1 MITGNIS
8 KWFMFCLSMILIVGF
23 SCSKEIILSQYVDS
37 PGNTTYYI
45 DSESGNNES
54 SGTSESQSWKN
65 FDKVNVTTFQPGDKI
80 LLKRGGIWNGQL
92 YPSGSGS
99 QEAPIEIGA
108 YGTGSAPLIN
118 ANGVDSVAV
127 HLKNQS
133 HWIIR
138 DLEITNKAEVR
149 SNTYRWG
156 ILIENRNRALVSNI
170 QILNNVIH
178 DVTGSFHFYGTKSPH
193 MNGGIAAV
201 VFGSGATDKF
211 DQIRIEGNLVYNA
224 GRTGIVVWDQYW
236 NGAGQASTQ
245 VVIRQ
250 NTVRDIDS
258 DGILVYGCDGAIL
271 EHNLAD
277 KCGSYVE
284 SAENAFNGSCAIWAT
299 RGANC
304 VVQFNEA
311 ANTKKLPGNA
321 DGQGFDVDI
330 DGINH
335 IVQYNYSHDNE
346 GGFIL
351 ILSAAGDPSSL
362 VGTSGAVV
370 RYNISQN
377 DKSSLISFAGGI
389 APNTQIYNNT
399 FYIKNGLDTKIIDYS
414 WEMDMTKPFSFQN
427 NIVYNLGSGGYRIPG
442 PNGTFSNNLYY
453 GNHPASEPE
462 EANKLTVDPQF
473 VNPGSGGNGRTTLD
487 GYKLGENSPALGM
500 GIYLPNHGGQDF
512 YGNTI
517 SELAKPSIGAFFV
530 YKGEAELIKQDFV
543 DHLNDASKLYS
554 VSANTTFDNSNPQL
568 FEGDPVRLTRTDGTK
583 ATLVYKKDQIK
594 AYEIKAY
601 LFDADVTKIK
611 VYGSSNGTSWTP
623 ISSNYG
629 TLVETSNGWKTSLI
643 SSAANLPVNINY
655 IKIELEDPNSW
666 GTQIGK
672 VTLKFDDDNQPSI
685 QAINDDLND
694 ASKLF
699 DLSSNMTLDNSNP
712 QFFDQDNSRAARSD
726 NSKGTLVYKGVQLQS
741 LEMKVYLFD
750 ADITKIKVYRSSNGS
765 SWTAVQTSFSDPVA
779 TGAGW
784 KSSTITSAADLP
796 NGTNYLK
803 IELEDPVGWGTQIG
817 KIIITHE

>member
-1 MITGNIS
+1 MLGLGI
-8 KWFMFCLSMILIVGF
+8 ILIICI
-23 SCSKEIILSQYVDS
+23 SCSKEVFQSLYVDS

-54 SGTSESQSWKN
+54 SGTSESQAWKN
-65 FDKVNVTTFQPGDKI
+65 FDKVNLTTFKAGDKI
-80 LLKRGGIWNGQL
+80 LLKRGGVWNGQL
-92 YPSGSGS
+92 YPGGSGS

-138 DLEITNKAEVR
+138 DLEITNKAEAR
-149 SNTYRWG
+149 SMTYRWG

-178 DVTGSFHFYGTKSPH
+178 DVTGSFHYHGTKSPH

-211 DQIRIEGNLVYNA
+211 DQIRIEGNLVYNV
-224 GRTGIVVWDQYW
+224 GRTGIVVWDQHW
-236 NGAGQASTQ
+236 NGAGQASTN
-245 VVIRQ
+245 VVVRQ

-258 DGILVYGCDGAIL
+258 DGILVYGCNGAIL

-284 SAENAFNGSCAIWAT
+284 SSENAFNGSCAIWAT
-299 RGANC
+299 RGADC
-304 VVQFNEA
+304 LIQFNEA
-311 ANTKKLPGNA
+311 TNTRKLPGNA
-321 DGQGFDVDI
+321 DGQGFDIDI
-330 DGINH
+330 DAINH

-351 ILSAAGDPSSL
+351 ILSAAGEPGSL
-362 VGTSGAVV
+362 VGTSGGIV

-377 DKSSLISFAGGI
+377 DHASLISFAGGI

-399 FYIKNGLDTKIIDYS
+399 FYIKDGLDTKIIDHS
-414 WEMDMTKPFSFQN
+414 WEIDMTKPFSFQN
-427 NIVYNLGSGGYRIPG
+427 NIVYNLGTGGYRIPG

-453 GNHPASEPE
+453 GNHPASEPDE
-462 EANKLTVDPQF
+462 PNKLTLDPQLLD
-473 VNPGSGGNGRTTLD
+473 PGSGTDGRASLD
-487 GYKLGENSPALGM
+487 GYKLAENSPALGM
-500 GIYLPNHGGQDF
+500 GAYIPNHGGQDF
-512 YGNTI
+512 YGNAI
-517 SELAKPSIGAFFV
+517 SELAKPSIGAYFV
-530 YKGEAELIKQDFV
+530 YKGDAELIQQDFV
-543 DHLNDASKLYS
+543 DHLNDAGKLYT
-554 VSANTTFDNSNPQL
+554 VSQNTTFDNSNPHL
-568 FEGDPVRLTRTDGTK
+568 FEGDPVRLTRTDGNK
-583 ATLVYKKDQIK
+583 ATLVYNKAQIK
-594 AYEIKAY
+594 AYEIKTY
-601 LFDADVTKIK
+601 LFDADITKIK
-611 VYGSSNGTSWTP
+611 VYGSSNGSSWTP
-623 ISSNYG
+623 IASNYG
-629 TLVETSNGWKTSLI
+629 SLVETGDGWKAALI
-643 SSAANLPVNINY
+643 TATANLAANTNY
-655 IKIELEDPNSW
+655 LKIELEDPSSW

-672 VTLKFDDDNQPSI
+672 VTLKFHDDNPP
-685 QAINDDLND
+685 QATAIVDDLND

-699 DLSSNMTLDNSNP
+699 DLSSNMTLDNTNP
-712 QFFDQDNSRAARSD
+712 QFFEQDNARAARSD
-726 NSKGTLVYKGVQLQS
+726 NNKGTLVYKGVQLQS
-741 LEMKVYLFD
+741 LEMRAYIFD
-750 ADITKIKVYRSSNGS
+750 ADIHKIKVYSSPNGS
-765 SWTAVQTSFSDPVA
+765 SWSSVPTTFTDPVA

-784 KSSTITSAADLP
+784 QASTITSSAVFP
-796 NGTNYLK
+796 EGTNYLK